1 MFAKRLAQVSMSA
14 TLKVAAEAERLR
26 REGYSVVDFSAG
38 EPDFPTPEHIVVDD
52 DFETLRWFPLPDEVA
67 IPAR

>member
-1 MFAKRLAQVSMSA
+1 MLAN
-14 TLKVAAEAERLR
+14 
-26 REGYSVVDFSAG
+26 
-38 EPDFPTPEHIVVDD
+38 PPPPTSSPEHITVDA